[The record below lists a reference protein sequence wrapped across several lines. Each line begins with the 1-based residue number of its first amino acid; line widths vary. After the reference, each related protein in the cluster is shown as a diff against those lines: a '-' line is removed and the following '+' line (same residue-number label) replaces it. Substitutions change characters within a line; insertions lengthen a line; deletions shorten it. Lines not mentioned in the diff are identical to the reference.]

1 MPRDLHIVDVF
12 ARERYTGNQLAVV
25 ESRVDGPGADG
36 ELGDGEM
43 QAIAREMNYS
53 ETTFIKSREDP
64 YRVRIFTPEAE
75 VPFAGHPTLGT
86 AHVVRERVADG
97 RPEEVTLEL
106 NVGEVPVEVR
116 ERDGRETLWMT
127 QQPPEFG
134 DELDHGRLAGVL
146 GLSADRLDTD
156 WPVQVVSTGLPT
168 VIVPLADREA
178 LTAIDLDREAYR
190 GLTDDREAKLVHA
203 FCPEPRSPDN
213 DLAVRMFAPAYGVPE
228 DPATGSANGCLA
240 AYLARHAYLGSG
252 VVDARVEQGYEI
264 GRPSLLYLA
273 ATDRGHT
280 VNVEVGG
287 RVLEVVRGS
296 LL

>member
-1 MPRDLHIVDVF
+1 MLDLHIVDVF

-25 ESRVDGPGADG
+25 ESGGS
-36 ELGDGEM
+36 LSDGEM
-43 QAIAREMNYS
+43 QAVAREMNYS
-53 ETTFIKSREDP
+53 ETTFVESRESP

-86 AHVVRERVADG
+86 AHVIREHVADG
-97 RPEEVTLEL
+97 HPDEVVLDL

-134 DELDHGRLAGVL
+134 ETLAHERLAEVL
-146 GLSADRLDTD
+146 GLPADDLDTD

-168 VIVPLADREA
+168 IVVPLTDRAA
-178 LTAIDLDREAYR
+178 LTAIDLDRAAYDD
-190 GLTDDREAKLVHA
+190 LTGDREAKLVHA
-203 FCPEPRSPDN
+203 FCPEPREPDN

-240 AYLARHAYLGSG
+240 AYLARHAYFGSG
-252 VVDARVEQGYEI
+252 TVDARVEQGYEVD
-264 GRPSLLYLA
+264 RPSLLYLE
-273 ATDRGHT
+273 ATDRGDDVT
-280 VNVEVGG
+280 VEVGG
-287 RVLEVVRGS
+287 RVVDVARGE

>member
-1 MPRDLHIVDVF
+1 MPQDLHIVDVF

-25 ESRVDGPGADG
+25 ESGGKFAD
-36 ELGDGEM
+36 EEM
-43 QAIAREMNYS
+43 QAVAREMDFS
-53 ETTFIKSREDP
+53 ETTFVESREEP

-86 AHVVRERVADG
+86 AHVIRERVADG
-97 RPEEVTLEL
+97 RPGEVTLDL

-127 QQPPEFG
+127 QQPPAFG
-134 DELDHGRLAGVL
+134 ETLAHDRLAAVL
-146 GLSADRLDTD
+146 GLSADRLDAD
-156 WPVQVVSTGLPT
+156 WPIQVVSTGLPT
-168 VIVPLADREA
+168 VLVPLVDRGA
-178 LTAIDLDREAYR
+178 LTDIDLDRGAYDD
-190 GLTDDREAKLVHA
+190 LTGDREAKLVHA
-203 FCPEPRSPDN
+203 FCPEPRDPDN

-240 AYLARHAYLGSG
+240 AYLARHAYFGSG
-252 VVDARVEQGYEI
+252 VVDARVEQGHEM

-273 ATDRGHT
+273 ATDRGDDIR
-280 VNVEVGG
+280 VEVGG
-287 RVLEVVRGS
+287 RVVDVARGD

>member
-25 ESRVDGPGADG
+25 ESEGTT
-36 ELGDGEM
+36 GDGEM

-168 VIVPLADREA
+168 ILVPLVDRGA
-178 LTAIDLDREAYR
+178 LTDIDPDREAYDD
-190 GLTDDREAKLVHA
+190 LTGDREAKLVHA
-203 FCPEPRSPDN
+203 FCADPRDPGN

-240 AYLARHAYLGSG
+240 AYLARHAYFGSG
-252 VVDARVEQGYEI
+252 VVDARVEQGYEM
-264 GRPSLLYLA
+264 GRPSLLYLG
-273 ATDRGHT
+273 ATDRGDD
-280 VNVEVGG
+280 VRVEVGG
-287 RVLEVVRGS
+287 RVVDVARGE